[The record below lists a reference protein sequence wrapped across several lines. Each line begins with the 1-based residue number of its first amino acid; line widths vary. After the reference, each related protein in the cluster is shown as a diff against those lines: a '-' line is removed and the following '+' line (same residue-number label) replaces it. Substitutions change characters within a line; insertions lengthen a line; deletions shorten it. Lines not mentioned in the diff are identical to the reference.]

1 MRSYWVKTV
10 GIEVNGR
17 KIDWVEN
24 ETIKQLLRRMRYTFP
39 LVVVKINQKV
49 ILRKD
54 FPDVVVPDNSRV
66 DVIHMIS
73 GG

>member
-1 MRSYWVKTV
+1 M

-17 KIDWVEN
+17 KINWVEN

-39 LVVVKINQKV
+39 LVVVKIDQKV
-49 ILRKD
+49 IFRKD

>member
-1 MRSYWVKTV
+1 MS
-10 GIEVNGR
+10 IEVNGR

-24 ETIKQLLRRMRYTFP
+24 ESVKKLLNRIKYTFP
-39 LVVVKINQKV
+39 LVVVKINDKL
-49 ILRKD
+49 ILRKN
-54 FPDVVVPDNSRV
+54 FEKTIIPDKSKI

>member
-1 MRSYWVKTV
+1 MSIK
-10 GIEVNGR
+10 VNGR
-17 KIDWVEN
+17 EIDWVEN

-39 LVVVKINQKV
+39 LVVVKIDQKV
-49 ILRKD
+49 IPRKD
-54 FPDVVVPDNSRV
+54 FPDVVVPNNSLV

>member
-1 MRSYWVKTV
+1 MKTV

-54 FPDVVVPDNSRV
+54 FPDVVVPDSSRV